1 MTEPLRLEKRVFWRT
16 VRIQHNIVKASKSV
30 LDLLRSLSLSPSPSR
45 CFLDFPQF
53 SLIGQDFTS
62 NCRYASEAE
71 KIKHMC
77 YLLSSNDPHQ
87 LIFYLTHILT
97 LYLAFYLTSGTCRWG
112 PAVPIEIWC
121 SRHAALIKSR
131 DPHLAGG
138 EKQAEPDLLEWDSG
152 WEKEPL
158 KDFHIRALSTNFAN
172 FGCQDPKS

>member
-1 MTEPLRLEKRVFWRT
+1 MFL
-16 VRIQHNIVKASKSV
+16 ICC
-30 LDLLRSLSLSPSPSR
+30 DLSLSLSPSPSR

-97 LYLAFYLTSGTCRWG
+97 LYLAFYLTYSLTFFPAFFVAFYLTSGTCRWG

-152 WEKEPL
+152 WEKS
-158 KDFHIRALSTNFAN
+158 LSKISIFELSQPILPILGAKI
-172 FGCQDPKS
+172 PKVRKI